1 MDIPIAVLVTG
12 LVFSTVGF
20 SLFLYGKKQARLPQL
35 VAGGLMMLLPC
46 VVPGAL
52 WITVTEFSSLGALWL
67 ALRADW

>member
-12 LVFSTVGF
+12 FLFSTVGF
-20 SLFLYGKKQARLPQL
+20 SLFLYGKKQARPPQL
-35 VAGGLMMLLPC
+35 VAGGLMMLLPF

-52 WITVTEFSSLGALWL
+52 WITATELSSLGALWL